1 MICVSERVPDDAGLP
16 LQELAMRRPLAPEV
30 AVVVAAQRRSGR
42 FTRRTLLGAGT
53 ALLGLAACGTPA
65 TRQTAASCVSDDLS
79 ATEKTLVFDNWPQYI
94 DVEGKRRP
102 TLDAFQQRSGI
113 TVRYS
118 ETINDNDEFFGKIQG
133 QLSTC
138 QPTGRDLIVL
148 SDWLVGRLVRLGWV
162 QQLDLAKLPNV
173 QANLLPSLRGRA
185 VDPTGTHAVPWQGG
199 LAGLAYNGRV
209 TKEIRTVDELLTR
222 ADLKGRVTLLSEMRD
237 TMGLLLQSNGH
248 DPATFTDAQ
257 FDDALAK
264 LKRAVDS
271 GQIRRFTGNDYAPE
285 LKRGDIAACIG
296 WSGDIMQLGVEDAKI
311 RFVAPESGVM
321 IFSDDLIVPNRSTHR
336 ANAEQLVDHYYDPA
350 VAAQVA
356 AYVNY
361 ICPVAGAQ
369 AQMEKI
375 DPELARN
382 PLIFPTAELLASAKA
397 FKPLDEAA
405 ARGYDQKFQ
414 AVIGA

>member
-1 MICVSERVPDDAGLP
+1 MICVLERVPDDPGHP
-16 LQELAMRRPLAPEV
+16 LQELVMRRPPAPEAA
-30 AVVVAAQRRSGR
+30 AVLAAQRPFGR
-42 FTRRTLLGAGT
+42 FTRRTLLGAGAT
-53 ALLGLAACGTPA
+53 AFGLTACGTPA
-65 TRQTAASCVSDDLS
+65 ARQTEATCVSDDLS
-79 ATEKTLVFDNWPQYI
+79 ATEKTLVFDNWPQYV
-94 DVEGKRRP
+94 DVEGKKRP
-102 TLDAFQQRSGI
+102 TLDAFQERTGI
-113 TVRYS
+113 AVRYS
-118 ETINDNDEFFGKIQG
+118 EGINDNDEYFGRIQG

-138 QPTGRDLIVL
+138 RPTGRDIIVL

-162 QQLDLAKLPNV
+162 QKLDATKLPNV

-185 VDPTGTHAVPWQGG
+185 IDPTGEHAVPWQGG

-222 ADLKGRVTLLSEMRD
+222 PDLKGRVTLLGEMRD

-248 DPATFTDAQ
+248 DPGTFTDAQ

-264 LKRAVDS
+264 LRRAVES
-271 GQIRRFTGNDYAPE
+271 GQIRRFTGNDYTPE
-285 LKRGDIAACIG
+285 LARGDIAACIG
-296 WSGDIMQLGVEDAKI
+296 WSGDIMQLGAEDSKI
-311 RFVAPESGVM
+311 RFVAPDSGVM
-321 IFSDDLIVPNRSTHR
+321 IFSDDLFVPNRSAHR
-336 ANAEQLVDHYYDPA
+336 ANAEQLANYYYDPA

-356 AYVNY
+356 AFVNY

-369 AQMEKI
+369 AEMDRI

-382 PLIFPTAELLASAKA
+382 PLIFPTAELLSSAKA

-405 ARGYDQKFQ
+405 ARVHDQKFQ